1 MKKFILLCAVLAVGF
16 QAACAAPQGARP
28 KWTLKQSDFGPIT
41 PQTTKEEVERRLGRP
56 LVTTRFPRLQ
66 EEVWDYRYMDGVQ
79 TSVAEIH
86 FDAQGRTK
94 YTSFYPDLCPFRPV
108 PCR

>member
-1 MKKFILLCAVLAVGF
+1 MKSVLFCAVLAAGILV
-16 QAACAAPQGARP
+16 ACASPEGFRP
-28 KWTLKQSDFGPIT
+28 KWTLKQSDFNPIT
-41 PQTTKEEVERRLGRP
+41 PQTTKQDVERRLGKP
-56 LVTTRFPRLQ
+56 LVATRFPRLQ

-86 FDAQGRTK
+86 FDEQGRAK
-94 YTSFYPDLCPFRPV
+94 YTTFHPDLCPFRPV

>member
-1 MKKFILLCAVLAVGF
+1 MKRSILLCVALAAGIQV
-16 QAACAAPQGARP
+16 ACAAPEGRP
-28 KWTLKQSDFGPIT
+28 KWTLKQSDFDPIR
-41 PQTTKEEVERRLGRP
+41 PQTTKQEVERRLGKP
-56 LVTTRFPRLQ
+56 LVATRFPRLK

-86 FDAQGRTK
+86 FDEQGRAKRTV
-94 YTSFYPDLCPFRPV
+94 FYPDLCPLRPV

>member
-1 MKKFILLCAVLAVGF
+1 MKRSILLCVALAAGIQV
-16 QAACAAPQGARP
+16 ACAAQESRP
-28 KWTLKQSDFGPIT
+28 KWTLKQSDFDPIK
-41 PQTTKEEVERRLGRP
+41 PQTAKQEVERRLGKP
-56 LVTTRFPRLQ
+56 LVATRFPRLK

-86 FDAQGRTK
+86 FDEQGRATR
-94 YTSFYPDLCPFRPV
+94 TVFYPDRCPFRPV